1 MTYYIAESAV
11 AGPNQ
16 QKLIVEIWTTPDVN
30 AINWDTYTVSVR
42 RKYSTYQALY
52 SGDNQTLNR
61 TGSYTGSTNF
71 YMPASAPT
79 TVVIADETSNVS
91 TQEGNAVGVTV
102 GATITGHYNGASF
115 SASKYFEIA
124 ARPYPASSFTL
135 GSDNFDMGTSVPI
148 NITRLN
154 SAFKHTVRYAFGS
167 ASGTIASN
175 VDTATTW
182 NFPTATLAPQVPNA
196 TSGVGTIFVDTYN
209 GSTLVGTTS
218 KTFTAKVPSSVV
230 PTLGTVSAVESVA
243 LVNSTVGRFVRYL
256 TKPTLSMSGISGAH
270 SSTISKMEITYQGV
284 TYDLTQ
290 AGSTSKSITMV
301 DPIQNDGNVNIV
313 GKVTDSRGRTTSKTL
328 TVNVLTYSVPKITNF
343 IVQRCDAAGAL
354 NTLGTYAK
362 VTSAG
367 SVSSLV
373 NSTERNALTYTVFF
387 RERGTTTW
395 TQLKTATLATGTV
408 ALNAN
413 ETLGTGQFSPT
424 KAYEFRLDVKD
435 KFNTTTSILV
445 IGTSEVTMSWNKTG
459 VSFGKVWE
467 RGSIDAAGM
476 IFGKPGILDIST
488 DTATLDTYGGGY
500 YIQKTGAGATTA
512 RKFPTQYPGI
522 LQVYELDANN
532 SLQKYSTGYADGSN
546 LGGEWVREK
555 SMGAWNV
562 WYRIDQPAIPIG
574 RLAKTNGFQTM
585 TASGVGIVM
594 ANDFVVG
601 GMTYDASNGGSLK
614 IPVTA
619 YYRVSSKLYCTG
631 SSGWLGTGDVRLYK
645 GTTHSRSLLV
655 ILVDKPDSNDYTG
668 SDSDIFLLKAN
679 DLITL
684 FGSSTNGLGSTWGN
698 SDKVGSHLTV
708 EYVRPA

>member
-1 MTYYIAESAV
+1 MTYY
-11 AGPNQ
+11 
-16 QKLIVEIWTTPDVN
+16 
-30 AINWDTYTVSVR
+30 
-42 RKYSTYQALY
+42 
-52 SGDNQTLNR
+52 
-61 TGSYTGSTNF
+61 
-71 YMPASAPT
+71 
-79 TVVIADETSNVS
+79 
-91 TQEGNAVGVTV
+91 
-102 GATITGHYNGASF
+102 
-115 SASKYFEIA
+115 
-124 ARPYPASSFTL
+124 ASSFTL
-135 GSDNFDMGTSVPI
+135 GSDNFNMGTSVAI

-175 VDTATTW
+175 VDTATSWT
-182 NFPTATLAPQVPNA
+182 FPTATLAPQVPKA

-230 PTLGTVSAVESVA
+230 PTLGTVSAVESNPTV
-243 LVNSTVGRFVRYL
+243 LVNSNVGRFVRYL

-270 SSTISKMEITYQGV
+270 GSTISRIEITYQGV
-284 TYDLTQ
+284 TYDLTG
-290 AGSTSKSITMV
+290 ALLDPKSITMV
-301 DPIQNDGNVNIV
+301 NPIQSDGDVDIV
-313 GKVTDSRGRTTSKTL
+313 GKVIDSRGRTTSKTL
-328 TVNVLTYSVPKITNF
+328 TVNVLRYTAPYITNF

-387 RERGTTTW
+387 RERGTATW

-435 KFNTTTSILV
+435 KFNTTTSVRV

-459 VSFGKVWE
+459 VGFGKVWE

-476 IFGKPGILDIST
+476 IFGKPGIQDIST

-500 YIQKTGAGATTA
+500 YIQKTNAGATTA

-532 SLQKYSTGYADGSN
+532 LLQKYSTSYADGSN

-555 SMGAWNV
+555 SVGAWKA
-562 WYRIDQPAIPIG
+562 WYRIDQPAIPVG

-585 TASGVGIVM
+585 PSTSVGIVM
-594 ANDFVVG
+594 ANDFTVG
-601 GMTYDASNGGSLK
+601 GMTYVASYDGSLRV
-614 IPVTA
+614 PVTA
-619 YYRVSSKLYCTG
+619 YYRVSAKLYCTG
-631 SSGWLGTGDVRLYK
+631 STNWLGVGQVRLYK
-645 GTTHSRSLLV
+645 GATHSRTLLQ
-655 ILVDKPDSNDYTG
+655 ILVHKPDSQDYTG
-668 SDSDIFLLKAN
+668 SDSSIFLLDAN
-679 DLITL
+679 DLITF
-684 FGSSTNGLGSTWGN
+684 FGSSSNSGGSTWGN
-698 SDKVGSHLTV
+698 SDKIGSHLSV